1 MNYKVYAQRLST
13 EVMELPATDKWEAL
27 KLAAENVIEAGDSNL
42 IRVATVDTDGC
53 VYSQMIPELRWSD
66 FESGGPQEGSEVSQ
80 IASQFRLQLVKSLKI
95 IDKVACD
102 FYSLPDIAA
111 ESNCTEDEALS
122 HVDIEDEYRTLNWL
136 IEIARKALDLP
147 EYRFVPSSEAISG
160 GLHEVADYE
169 EDCDWCGPKRLDSVY
184 PARFYRN
191 LPQSHPDASKQTEP
205 A

>member
-1 MNYKVYAQRLST
+1 MKYKVYAQRLST
-13 EVMELPATDKWEAL
+13 EVMELPATDRWEAL
-27 KLAAENVIEAGDSNL
+27 KLAAEKVIEAGDSNV

-66 FESGGPQEGSEVSQ
+66 FESRGPQEGNEGSQ

-102 FYSLPDIAA
+102 FYSLPDLAA

-147 EYRFVPSSEAISG
+147 EYRFVTSSEAIPE
-160 GLHEVADYE
+160 GLDDEDEYE
-169 EDCDWCGPKRLDSVY
+169 EDCEWCGPKRLDSVY

-191 LPQSHPDASKQTEP
+191 LPQSHPDACRQTEP